1 MCIRSI
7 RLTVIIAYI
16 AVIYSSC
23 SKGDDKLSLTPLFN
37 PAVTYGTLTDQDN
50 VTYKTVNIGTQTW
63 MAENLR
69 TTKYNDGTSIPN
81 ITEDTEWIGLS
92 TGAYCN
98 YNNTTSEDTITANGR
113 LYNFYAVETNKLC
126 PQGWHVPT
134 DAEWK
139 ILIDYSGGN
148 EYAGKKLKER
158 GYTHWQYVVNI
169 DGQNNYGFTALPCGN
184 RDSNYQAFGISGNWW
199 STTEFEYFSAWYSIL
214 ISFYSDCIFRNIG
227 PKASGKS
234 VRCLKN

>member
-1 MCIRSI
+1 MV
-7 RLTVIIAYI
+7 VIN
-16 AVIYSSC
+16 SSC
-23 SKGDDKLSLTPLFN
+23 SKEDDKLSLTPLFN

-81 ITEDTEWIGLS
+81 ITEDAEWIELS

-98 YNNTTSEDTITANGR
+98 YNNTTSEDTITAYGR
-113 LYNFYAVETNKLC
+113 LYNYYAVETNKLC

-134 DAEWK
+134 DSEWK
-139 ILIDYSGGN
+139 ILRDYSGGD

-158 GYTHWQYVVNI
+158 GYTHWQYVVNV
-169 DGQNNYGFTALPCGN
+169 DGQNSSGFTALPGGY
-184 RDSNYQAFGISGNWW
+184 R
-199 STTEFEYFSAWYSIL
+199 AWNC
-214 ISFYSDCIFRNIG
+214 ISF
-227 PKASGKS
+227 GKLGTWWCSTDTEYGFVGYVMEAHTDNMLRFNFSKDTGLS